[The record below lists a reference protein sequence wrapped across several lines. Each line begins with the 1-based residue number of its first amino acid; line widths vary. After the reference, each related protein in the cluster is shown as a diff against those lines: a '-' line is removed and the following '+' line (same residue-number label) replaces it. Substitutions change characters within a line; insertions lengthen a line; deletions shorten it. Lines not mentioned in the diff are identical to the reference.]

1 MRLFLFA
8 RLIEAVVFF
17 RSSFWHPLIL
27 PTLPFALYNTA
38 QPNTVKKSLMV
49 PVFAVAL
56 LLLGSATLQAQ
67 KFGYVN
73 SLELINL
80 MPESRAADSL
90 IKAYQQ
96 EVQGLYNGY
105 TQEYTAKSQDYLR
118 VKDSVSEF
126 VASSRLAD
134 LQALE
139 KRIKDFEASSQPML
153 EQRRTELFQPVL
165 ARAQTLIKEVAE
177 ENNYRM
183 IFDTANG
190 SIAYAPEG
198 DNVIG
203 LLRKKLGLKPLE

>member
-1 MRLFLFA
+1 M
-8 RLIEAVVFF
+8 
-17 RSSFWHPLIL
+17 S
-27 PTLPFALYNTA
+27 
-38 QPNTVKKSLMV
+38 
-49 PVFAVAL
+49 
-56 LLLGSATLQAQ
+56 LQAQ

-73 SLELINL
+73 SMELINL
-80 MPESRAADSL
+80 MPESRVADSL

-96 EVQGLYNGY
+96 EIQVLYNGY
-105 TQEYTAKSQDYLR
+105 LQEYTTKSQDYFR

-139 KRIKDFEASSQPML
+139 KRIKEFESSSQPML
-153 EQRRTELFQPVL
+153 EQRRSELFQPVITK
-165 ARAQTLIKEVAE
+165 AQALIKEVAV

-203 LLRKKLGLKPLE
+203 LLRKKLGLKPLK

>member
-1 MRLFLFA
+1 MA
-8 RLIEAVVFF
+8 G
-17 RSSFWHPLIL
+17 IL
-27 PTLPFALYNTA
+27 AA
-38 QPNTVKKSLMV
+38 S
-49 PVFAVAL
+49 L
-56 LLLGSATLQAQ
+56 LLLGSVSLQAQ

-73 SLELINL
+73 SMELINL
-80 MPESRAADSL
+80 MPESRVADSL

-96 EVQGLYNGY
+96 EIQVLYNGY
-105 TQEYTAKSQDYLR
+105 MQEYTAKSQDYFR

-139 KRIKDFEASSQPML
+139 KRIKEFEASSQPML
-153 EQRRTELFQPVL
+153 EQRRSELFQPVL
-165 ARAQTLIKEVAE
+165 AKAQTLIKEVAE

-203 LLRKKLGLKPLE
+203 LLRKKLGLKPVTK